1 LGAEDEDVPKAAG
14 QPTRQRRQRGSINA
28 EEIIHGAFEV
38 ARRVSLDQLS
48 MPSLA
53 EYLDVGVTSIY
64 WYFRKKEELL
74 NAMTDVA
81 ADKLVALVP
90 PVRAEDTWQQ
100 ALLEHFRSERQI
112 HREDEVLSDLLL
124 IRTSTYSR
132 EAARKIMA
140 LVEAVV
146 EKLVDAGFTPENAL
160 LVYSAISVYTR
171 GSIIQERQLR
181 LAHTPTLDS
190 AKQRRMMTDWSAM
203 PVLDSLLDRYPL
215 AGTSDED
222 FEFATGR
229 LMCGFEVLLKEQE
242 NSTKPKDV
250 ARARKATPSKASA
263 TKSASTRPAAAKAAR
278 R

>member
-1 LGAEDEDVPKAAG
+1 VPKAAG

-81 ADKLVALVP
+81 ADKLVALMP

-100 ALLEHFRSERQI
+100 ALLEYFRSDRQI

-132 EAARKIMA
+132 EAGRKVMA
-140 LVEAVV
+140 QVEAVV

-190 AKQRRMMTDWSAM
+190 AKQRRMTDWSAM

-222 FEFATGR
+222 FEFATAR

-242 NSTKPKDV
+242 NSTKPKNV
-250 ARARKATPSKASA
+250 ARARKATSSNASA
-263 TKSASTRPAAAKAAR
+263 TKSASTRPAAANAAR